1 MTFSV
6 KSRRGII
13 LFLVSIV
20 IAMLAVGS
28 LSLLA
33 LLTTEYEAAI
43 FRGDE
48 IQAGQLVQ
56 SGMEFLGQTLGSSE
70 SSSISETEWS
80 NSFDSSGSFYF
91 SQQIS
96 AEQSRF
102 HRLYDNPVQFC
113 GVEVVPGH
121 WDRPSRGAGRFTVF
135 SPRIEQDKLKGIRF
149 GLVNESTRLHLG
161 TVLEWETELAGQ
173 GSHALLKLPGMT
185 PTMADSILDWIDAD
199 KTHRSSGAELDYYE
213 RIGVAYR
220 PRNALPATLEELLL
234 VRDVTRSL
242 LFGTDEKFF
251 YGADMNDLQRFQ
263 PEIDW
268 QNDLLFQ
275 PREGVETINS
285 MDSTEFSETNIPAS
299 FFDDLTGTNIE
310 TENGTVLPWC
320 FLLTTLSAEKLV
332 DPTGNAKIFLNDSN
346 LEFLGEQLRGKLD
359 EESCQFILA
368 WRRNNGLID
377 DPVDL
382 LDAVIEEKENEKEL
396 KSKSPFSLENSVGE
410 EKFLTLLDV
419 ASVSSEIV
427 VSGRINV
434 NEAPQIV
441 LETVP
446 ELDKQ
451 TVLQIVNRRGVPG
464 EKRQGKYRHLIWL
477 LSEKIVDKAMMK
489 KLSKRL
495 TTGGDV
501 YRAQIIGFFDG
512 QGTVNRAEVVI
523 DATVK
528 PPRPVFTKN
537 LSSL

>member
-1 MTFSV
+1 MMFSV
-6 KSRRGII
+6 KSRSGMI

-56 SGMEFLGQTLGSSE
+56 SGMEFIGSTLGSSD
-70 SSSISETEWS
+70 SASIFETELS
-80 NSFDSSGSFYF
+80 DSFYF

-102 HRLYDNPVQFC
+102 HRLYHNPVQFC
-113 GVEVVPGH
+113 GVEVVSGH
-121 WDRPSRGAGRFTVF
+121 LDRPVRGAGRFTIF

-161 TVLEWETELAGQ
+161 TVLEWERELPGQ
-173 GSHALLKLPGMT
+173 GVRALLKLPGMT

-199 KTHRSSGAELDYYE
+199 KTPRSSGAELDYYE
-213 RIGVAYR
+213 RTGVAYR
-220 PRNALPATLEELLL
+220 PRNAVPATLEELLL

-251 YGADMNDLQRFQ
+251 YGAKMNDLQRFQ
-263 PEIDW
+263 AEIDS

-275 PREGVETINS
+275 PREEAETINS
-285 MDSTEFSETNIPAS
+285 SIDSAEFSATDNS
-299 FFDDLTGTNIE
+299 FFDDLIGTNVE
-310 TENGTVLPWC
+310 SGTVLPWC

-332 DPTGNAKIFLNDSN
+332 DPTGNVKIFLNDSN

-382 LDAVIEEKENEKEL
+382 LDAIIKEKENDKEL
-396 KSKSPFSLENSVGE
+396 KSPFSLEHSVGE

-419 ASVSSEIV
+419 ASTNSEII

-434 NEAPQIV
+434 NEAPRIV

-446 ELDKQ
+446 ELDRQ
-451 TVLQIVNRRGVPG
+451 TVLQIVNRRGVSG
-464 EKRQGKYRHLIWL
+464 EKRQGKYRHIIWL
-477 LSEKIVDKAMMK
+477 LSEKIVDKEMMK

-528 PPRPVFTKN
+528 PPRPIFTKDLTN
-537 LSSL
+537 SL